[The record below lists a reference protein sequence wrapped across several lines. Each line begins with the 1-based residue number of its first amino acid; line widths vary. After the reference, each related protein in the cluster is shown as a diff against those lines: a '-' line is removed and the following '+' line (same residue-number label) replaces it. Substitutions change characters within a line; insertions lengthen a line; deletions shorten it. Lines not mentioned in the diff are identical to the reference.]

1 MDPLAALA
9 GRLEQEGFAADE
21 RPPDLANFG
30 DQVITLAAD
39 DLRVRLTRERGTWSI
54 ELGHPAWEEVYDPD
68 IWRAALEGTDPTEPA
83 TLDAQAAYVDDRLDA
98 LRSAARDPALRER
111 LDEIAVARADLWF
124 G

>member
-9 GRLEQEGFAADE
+9 ARLEHEGFAADE
-21 RPPDLANFG
+21 RPPDLASFG

-39 DLRVRLTRERGTWSI
+39 DLRVRLTRERVTWSI

-83 TLDAQAAYVDDRLDA
+83 SLDAQLAYVGDRLGA
-98 LRSAARDPALRER
+98 LRAATADPSLRDR
-111 LDEIAVARADLWF
+111 LSEIAITRADLWF

>member
-9 GRLEQEGFAADE
+9 ARLQQEGFAVAE
-21 RPPDLANFG
+21 RPPSASFG
-30 DQVITLAAD
+30 DQMRTFTAEDLCVHVIRD
-39 DLRVRLTRERGTWSI
+39 RGQWTV
-54 ELGHPAWEEVYDPD
+54 ELGHPAWGEVYDPD